1 MSIARILWVGCGGCD
16 GDGLL
21 EALAARGHKVTA
33 APDALAGLKDLETQ
47 SFDVV
52 ITVGPGG
59 DPALL
64 DLLRELAAMEP
75 RLAVIL
81 VTTDST
87 PPPRDLR
94 EGLFAWLVHPAD
106 PDMLGHLVER
116 GTDSRRLLAQN
127 SRLGSAL
134 AARLEDLQQTR
145 EKALQAGRLATLG
158 LLMAD
163 VAHELN
169 NPLNVILGFSDLVME
184 APHDRQAVAEA
195 AQILS
200 DSANRAAAT
209 VRKLLAIARSR
220 PPQLEMVDMRA
231 MAQAALD
238 WRLHH
243 LQLNEIQVS
252 LAVDPDLPPVECDRH
267 QLHQVMIN
275 LLLNAE
281 QAIGSQGE
289 IGIRIRRI
297 QGDRIEVSVQD
308 SGPGVPPEDLGR
320 IFRPFYS
327 TRLPEEGTG
336 LGLASCASIVEGHNG
351 AISARNRPEGGLE
364 VVFFIPILP
373 PNHEGEDGEE
383 SGPDFQASLPK
394 GLRVL
399 VLEDDPLGG
408 ELLFRYLARV
418 RVQAQVCKSGEEG
431 LRALETGTY
440 HAVICDLRMP
450 GIGGEGFFHLLRER
464 DPSLARCVIFVTG
477 DALNPKVERF
487 LAESGCAHL
496 IKPFSP
502 QELLEALVTC
512 LPDP

>member
-1 MSIARILWVGCGGCD
+1 MSIARILWVGSTDSDGGA
-16 GDGLL
+16 LL
-21 EALAARGHKVTA
+21 EALSARGHKVTV
-33 APDALAGLKDLETQ
+33 APDARAGLTDLEAQ
-47 SFDVV
+47 SFDVL
-52 ITVGPGG
+52 ITVAPGN
-59 DPALL
+59 DPALPG
-64 DLLRELAAMEP
+64 LLQGLAATES
-75 RLAVIL
+75 RLAVLLI
-81 VTTDST
+81 TTDSN
-87 PPPRDLR
+87 PPPRELR
-94 EGLFAWLVHPAD
+94 EGLLAWLASPAD
-106 PDMLGHLVER
+106 PDLVGHLVER
-116 GTDSRRLLAQN
+116 GTELRRLLAQN
-127 SRLGSAL
+127 TRLGTAL

-238 WRLHH
+238 WRQHH
-243 LQLNEIQVS
+243 LQLNEIRVV
-252 LAVDPDLPPVECDRH
+252 LEVEPDLPPVECDRH
-267 QLHQVMIN
+267 QLHQVMIH

-289 IGIRIRRI
+289 IVIRIQKI
-297 QGDRIEVSVQD
+297 PGDRVEVSVAD

-320 IFRPFYS
+320 IFRPFYT

-336 LGLASCASIVEGHNG
+336 LGLASCASIIEGHNG

-364 VVFFIPILP
+364 VVFFIPLLP
-373 PNHEGEDGEE
+373 PGGDAVPGAE
-383 SGPDFQASLPK
+383 SGLDLQARLPR

-450 GIGGEGFFHLLRER
+450 GIGGEGFFHLLSER

-477 DALNPKVERF
+477 DALNPKAERF

-502 QELLEALVTC
+502 QELLEALITC
-512 LPDP
+512 LPVT

>member
-1 MSIARILWVGCGGCD
+1 MSIARILWVGCSSPEEGSVAET
-16 GDGLL
+16 LS
-21 EALAARGHKVTA
+21 ARGYKVTSVQG
-33 APDALAGLKDLETQ
+33 PEAGLRTLQAQ
-47 SFDVV
+47 SHDVV
-52 ITVGPGG
+52 VAVGRGG
-59 DPALL
+59 DPALPGF
-64 DLLRELAAMEP
+64 LRQLATMEP

-81 VTTDST
+81 VTTDSSA
-87 PPPRDLR
+87 PPQDVR
-94 EGLFAWLVHPAD
+94 EALFAWLVDPVD
-106 PDMLGHLVER
+106 PDQLEHLVER
-116 GTDSRRLLAQN
+116 GAEVRRLLAQN
-127 SRLGSAL
+127 ARLATSL
-134 AARLEDLQQTR
+134 AARLEDLQQSR

-184 APHDRQAVAEA
+184 APHDGQAVAEA

-238 WRLHH
+238 WRQHH
-243 LQLNEIQVS
+243 LQLNEIRVS
-252 LAVDPDLPPVECDRH
+252 LEVEPDLPPVECDRH

-289 IGIRIRRI
+289 IGIRIRGI
-297 QGDRIEVSVQD
+297 PEDRIEVSVSD

-336 LGLASCASIVEGHNG
+336 LGLASCASIIEGHNG

-364 VVFFIPILP
+364 VVFFIPKLP
-373 PNHEGEDGEE
+373 PHQEGPEGEE
-383 SGPDFQASLPK
+383 SGPDLQARLPK

-431 LRALETGTY
+431 LRALEAGTY

-450 GIGGEGFFHLLRER
+450 GIGGEGFFHRLRER
-464 DPSLARCVIFVTG
+464 EPSLARCVIFVTG
-477 DALNPKVERF
+477 DVLNPKAERF

-502 QELLEALVTC
+502 QQLLEALITC
-512 LPDP
+512 LPDA